1 MKITDPKSLLASID
15 PIRYTGLS
23 GQSQRPLG
31 KSGPVYVEPGQV
43 IKATK
48 SDPQQTLIVPSLSR
62 SHAVATTKD
71 VIRGKIQRL
80 GDFVDTDAVSM
91 HAVWFSY

>member
-1 MKITDPKSLLASID
+1 MTITNPKSLLASVD
-15 PIRYTGLS
+15 PTRYTGLL
-23 GQSQRPLG
+23 GQSQRPPE
-31 KSGPVYVEPGQV
+31 KSGPVYVEPGQAV
-43 IKATK
+43 KATK
-48 SDPQQTLIVPSLSR
+48 SIPQQTLIAPSVFK

-91 HAVWFSY
+91 RVVWSSH